1 MKYKATERYS
11 MGWTD
16 PRAFANRVQIKFGNY
31 TIANLIANLIGVSGS
46 PHPSKVE
53 IMRAS
58 KDAPIES
65 LYADQKE
72 FAAYIEAFLKEQHER
87 NNSGL

>member
-1 MKYKATERYS
+1 MSSTFKYKITERYS

-16 PRAFANRVQIKFGNY
+16 PRVMVSRVQIKIGNY
-31 TIANLIANLIGVSGS
+31 TIANLIGVSGS

-53 IMRAS
+53 IMHTP
-58 KDAPIES
+58 KDTPIES
-65 LYADQKE
+65 LYANQQE
-72 FAAYIEAFLKEQHER
+72 FAACIEAFLKEQHER